1 MRRIARRFSTPLLIC
16 ASLLVLPVAEAGA
29 QGLGYRAGVTDFGK
43 NKVQWRYFDW
53 RIYESP
59 HFKVYYYPE
68 EEQLLQKVVSFAE
81 SAYDSL
87 SRSFDYQIAEPTSL
101 IFYATH
107 SAFEQTNVSPGF
119 IPEAVGAFADRVRRR
134 MVLPV
139 DMPDPE
145 LMALIRHELTHIF
158 QYHILFGGGTVGGV
172 AGPPLWFMEGMASYM
187 AEDETARDRMFLRDA
202 VVNDAV
208 PPITRGNIPR
218 FLSYRFGHAVF
229 DYIEERW
236 GEDGFR
242 DFVYEV
248 RNTLGSEPGR
258 ALERVFNVL
267 PADFDADFRR
277 WLRRRYLPELVA
289 TGEPSDFGR
298 RFRVKRG
305 RQTAETSPAA
315 SPSGDL
321 VAAFSTLRGDADVV
335 LFDTEERTLVRNLT
349 RGYSTEFQ
357 YLVAQEISLARH
369 MGRDLAFSPDG
380 NRIAL
385 FGRHG
390 PGRDLVLIDALN
402 KGIDRVIELDVEQ
415 PFGPAWSPD
424 GRTVAFSGFRDGQFD
439 IFLHDL
445 QTGNTRNLTNDAL
458 YDGSPTFMPDGKA
471 LIISSVVGETAKL
484 FRIDLAKPG
493 TRHQLTRGEG
503 NDVDAVVTP
512 QGDRVFFTS
521 DRTDAQ
527 NIYSLDLGNGRIVQH
542 TNVITG
548 CFQPTV
554 LAPPDGPQRVVYTG
568 FWKGRFDL
576 YELRLQEPITEPEVV
591 AEGGERFRPRRVTD
605 AQLPVFEP
613 PIEVALDDA
622 NKTEYTG
629 GKFFLEDAGA
639 TAGFTSDQ
647 VLLGYT
653 YLQFSDQLG
662 DRRILGLI
670 SSIEDFQNID
680 VIYQNSRRRWQWNL
694 HAFDNRIFTAF
705 RDPNDPFD
713 LVRES
718 RFEQRG
724 LIGSVAYPFDRQHR
738 FETGLGYM
746 QREQN
751 FVFFSDDIDPETG
764 LPELD
769 SVEVRD
775 DDFPIVQLGFV
786 GDTAVGAPWGPV
798 SGRRWSIQ
806 GQYAPDLDDSGSLFR
821 DVRLDWRQYIPL
833 TLRSNL
839 ALRLYGAM
847 SDGNAPNVYYFGGT
861 NDFRGVRFNDFS
873 GNRAFFANVEL
884 RFPLIDRLATPI
896 LDFQGIRGRVF
907 LDVGGAW
914 FNSFRSVGGQDLD
927 QDFDFWDSE
936 ENRLADGRAA
946 YGMGF
951 TIRLLG
957 LDWNW
962 DIAKQWD
969 GKESLSGTETS
980 FYIGWAF

>member
-16 ASLLVLPVAEAGA
+16 ASLLLLPVAEAGA

-68 EEQLLQKVVSFAE
+68 VEEHLQKVVSFAE

-87 SRSFDYQIAEPTSL
+87 SRAFDYQVGEPTTL

-107 SAFEQTNVSPGF
+107 SEFEQNNIIVGF
-119 IPEAVGAFADRVRRR
+119 IPEGIGAFASPVRHR
-134 MVLPV
+134 MVLPI

-158 QYHILFGGGTVGGV
+158 QYHILFGGGRVEGV
-172 AGPPLWFMEGMASYM
+172 NAPPTWFMEGMASYM
-187 AEDETARDRMFLRDA
+187 AKDETARDRMFLRDA

-208 PPITRGNIPR
+208 PPISRVNVQG
-218 FLSYRFGHAVF
+218 FFAYRFGHAVF
-229 DYIEERW
+229 DFIEERW

-242 DFVYEV
+242 DFVYEI
-248 RNTLGSEPGR
+248 RNTLGSDPGR
-258 ALERVFNVL
+258 ALKRIFNIE
-267 PADFDADFRR
+267 PEDFDADFRR
-277 WLRRRYLPELVA
+277 WLRRRYLPELVE

-298 RFRVKRG
+298 QFRAKENR
-305 RQTAETSPAA
+305 RTQETSPAA

-321 VAAFSTLRGDADVV
+321 VASFSTLRGDVDIV
-335 LFDTEERTLVRNLT
+335 LFDTEERDLVRNLT
-349 RGYSTEFQ
+349 RGYSSDFEYF
-357 YLVAQEISLARH
+357 VAQELSLARN
-369 MGRDLAFSPDG
+369 MGRDMAFSPDG
-380 NRIAL
+380 NRIAV
-385 FGRHG
+385 FARRG
-390 PGRDLVLIDALN
+390 PGRDLVLVDALK
-402 KGIDRVIELDVEQ
+402 KGIERVIDLDVEQ
-415 PFGPAWSPD
+415 PYSPAWSPD
-424 GRTVAFSGFRDGQFD
+424 GRVVAFSGFRDGQFD
-439 IFLHDL
+439 IFLHDI
-445 QTGNTRNLTNDAL
+445 QAGTTRNLTNDAT
-458 YDGSPTFMPDGKA
+458 YDGSPTFLPDGSG
-471 LIISSVVGETAKL
+471 LIISSVIGETTKL
-484 FRIDLAKPG
+484 FRVDLADPS
-493 TRHQLTRGEG
+493 RRYQLTDGEG

-527 NIYSLDLGNGRIVQH
+527 NIFSLDLTNGRIVQH

-554 LAPPDGPQRVVYTG
+554 LAPPDGPLRVVYTG
-568 FWKGRFDL
+568 FWKGRLDL
-576 YELRLQEPITEPEVV
+576 YELRLQDPITEPEVV
-591 AEGGERFRPRRVTD
+591 AEGGEDYSPQRVTH
-605 AQLPVFEP
+605 AELPVFEP

-622 NKTEYTG
+622 NKAEYTG

-647 VLLGYT
+647 ILLGYT

-662 DRRILGLI
+662 DRRILGLL

-680 VIYQNSRRRWQWNL
+680 IIYQNSRRRWQWGV
-694 HAFDNRIFTAF
+694 HAFDNRIFAAF

-713 LVRES
+713 IVRES
-718 RFEQRG
+718 QFEQRG
-724 LIGSVAYPFDRQHR
+724 LIGSVTYPFGRHHR

-746 QREQN
+746 QREQS
-751 FVFFSDDIDPETG
+751 FVFFSGIDPETG
-764 LPELD
+764 LPGLD

-786 GDTAVGAPWGPV
+786 GDTAIGAPWGPQA
-798 SGRRWSIQ
+798 GRRWSVQ
-806 GQYAPDLDDSGSLFR
+806 AQYAPDLDDSGSLFR

-847 SDGNAPNVYYFGGT
+847 SEGNAPNVYYFGGT
-861 NDFRGVRFNDFS
+861 NDFRGVPFNDFT
-873 GNRAFFANVEL
+873 GNRAFFANIEL
-884 RFPLIDRLATPI
+884 RFPLIDQLATPF
-896 LDFQGIRGRVF
+896 LNFQGIRGRVF

-914 FNSFRSVGGQDLD
+914 FDSFRDDLD

-936 ENRLADGRAA
+936 EDRLADGRAA

-969 GKESLSGTETS
+969 GKESLSDTETS